1 MYSLIKETKNNSKFK
16 SIEMIAVQPSIKVSQ
31 MVGLKF
37 RVSVSYK
44 EQQKIADFLS
54 SIDTKIEKISNELE
68 NLKEFKKGLLQ
79 QMFV

>member
-1 MYSLIKETKNNSKFK
+1 MDLLEKFLDSMRKRETVAETSLNMYKKD
-16 SIEMIAVQPSIKVSQ
+16 IEDFIVKLPC
-31 MVGLKF
+31 LE
-37 RVSVSYK
+37 

-54 SIDTKIEKISNELE
+54 SIDNKIDNLTSELE

>member
-1 MYSLIKETKNNSKFK
+1 MQFIIIKKPIEKINLKISATTVKHLSTKDVFN
-16 SIEMIAVQPSIKVSQ
+16 IKIQ
-31 MVGLKF
+31 LPCF
-37 RVSVSYK
+37 E

-54 SIDTKIEKISNELE
+54 AIDTKIEKISDELE